1 MMTLKLKNS
10 NFCQYKSLILINNID
25 INEIAV
31 SNKFLFSKQDFK
43 YFLGYKD
50 NQEIKPLCIFFPEM
64 SIHKRYSDKT
74 KCMYFMKKCEE
85 LFDIYMKFG
94 KKLPI

>member
-1 MMTLKLKNS
+1 MGDDTEIEE
-10 NFCQYKSLILINNID
+10 FQFPQYKSLILINNID

-50 NQEIKPLCIFFPEM
+50 NQEIKLLRIFFPEM

-85 LFDIYMKFG
+85 LFDIY
-94 KKLPI
+94 I

>member
-1 MMTLKLKNS
+1 
-10 NFCQYKSLILINNID
+10 
-25 INEIAV
+25 
-31 SNKFLFSKQDFK
+31 
-43 YFLGYKD
+43 
-50 NQEIKPLCIFFPEM
+50 M

>member
-1 MMTLKLKNS
+1 MTLKLKNS

-31 SNKFLFSKQDFK
+31 SNKFLFRKQDFK

-50 NQEIKPLCIFFPEM
+50 NQEIKLLRIFFPEM

-74 KCMYFMKKCEE
+74 KCMYFMKKCEKN
-85 LFDIYMKFG
+85 FDKYMKFG
-94 KKLPI
+94 EKLPIC